1 MNTNNIGL
9 PSLALAQQISDR
21 FINLVDVR
29 KDRFNILSFIV
40 KLSFQSQCILTD
52 DDLARMRLASLIQSK
67 AIDSSPKQEIPQ
79 KKKRRKKNKLL
90 KTRRP
95 RQRNP
100 LLKTSPSRKHL
111 LKMLPQLKMPPP
123 RLRNRNPNLLSI
135 IKS

>member
-79 KKKRRKKNKLL
+79 KKKRRKKK
-90 KTRRP
+90 K
-95 RQRNP
+95 
-100 LLKTSPSRKHL
+100 RKYAITHIEKCIHKNQIRL
-111 LKMLPQLKMPPP
+111 NL
-123 RLRNRNPNLLSI
+123 RGTNLRNHVLIENMILDSVAGHLT
-135 IKS
+135 